1 MVCPSEGNGRAS
13 DAPDPRGSEWEA
25 VYRELRSLA
34 ASFLARDRHARTL
47 QPTALVHEAFLRLH
61 PSANV
66 ARMDRLEFCRAA
78 ASAMRRILIDHAR
91 TRMRRKRGS
100 GRRATSEVD
109 LDSLAGGVD
118 LERVV
123 ELEDALVELEAL
135 SPRRAEVMRLR
146 FFAGLEE
153 SEVAELIGTSRR
165 TVQYDVRAARA
176 WLRVA
181 LGEQGAS
188 GAPEPRLRE
197 PGAEGGR

>member
-1 MVCPSEGNGRAS
+1 MVFPYDGDGCAS
-13 DAPDPRGSEWEA
+13 DSLDPRVPVWET

-34 ASFLARDRHARTL
+34 AGFLARDRHARTL

-61 PSANV
+61 GSANI
-66 ARMDRLEFCRAA
+66 AHMDRLEFCRAA
-78 ASAMRRILIDHAR
+78 ASAMRRILIDQAR
-91 TRMRRKRGS
+91 SRMRRKRGA
-100 GRRATSEVD
+100 GRRAAADID
-109 LDSLAGGVD
+109 LDELEGGVD
-118 LERVV
+118 LERVL

-153 SEVAELIGTSRR
+153 NEVAELVGTSRR

-181 LGEQGAS
+181 LCE
-188 GAPEPRLRE
+188 R
-197 PGAEGGR
+197 AEGPAEAPRELEARAKEDP